1 MPNTPGEN
9 LRDCAI
15 ITLISVFGI
24 SYFFLFAVQY
34 LIFLFPPTPGDI
46 IGTLSVVFFAVGV
59 IRWYLLCLSYRA
71 IAAFHKDQAAY
82 WQRLEFRGVLLLI
95 WTTTLP
101 TVVLLFPTQ
110 LFLQLGY
117 LALFSLV
124 FVGSL
129 VDLFLYDPS
138 IAIVRVRFPYYC
150 ASLGILALIPTIHSF
165 TESPH
170 TAPELAI
177 AFGRIAMMNTIGAVF
192 YLLRPLE
199 RTGLVPG
206 WQPSLYMIHFVL
218 TYSAFQY
225 SQAILHSLI

>member
-1 MPNTPGEN
+1 MPDTSGEN

-34 LIFLFPPTPGDI
+34 LIFHFPPTPADI
-46 IGTLSVVFFAVGV
+46 VGTLSVIFFAFGV
-59 IRWYLLCLSYRA
+59 IGWYLLCLSYRV
-71 IAAFHKDQAAY
+71 IASFHEDQAAC
-82 WQRLEFRGVLLLI
+82 WQRLEFGGVLLLI

-110 LFLQLGY
+110 PFLQLGY
-117 LALFSLV
+117 LAMFSLV

-129 VDLFLYDPS
+129 VDLFMYDPS
-138 IAIVRVRFPYYC
+138 IAMIRVRFPYYC
-150 ASLGILALIPTIHSF
+150 ASLGILALVPMIHSF

-170 TAPELAI
+170 AAPELAI
-177 AFGRIAMMNTIGAVF
+177 AFGRMAMMNTMGAVF

-206 WQPSLYMIHFVL
+206 WQPSLYMMHFVL
-218 TYSAFQY
+218 AYSAFQY
-225 SQAILHSLI
+225 SQAIVQSLI